1 MKLIRGSTEIS
12 KIENPTIATVGN
24 FDGLHLGHQE
34 IIRYVSKRAKSEGLK
49 SALVSFEPT
58 PKEYFSGEKAPARIY
73 SLRDRFTITR
83 SLGIHHFVCLRF
95 NAYLANMQADDFVD
109 KILVRTLNIK
119 ILVVGDDFRFG
130 HNRVGDI
137 QLLRSMGSKLGFEIE
152 DKDTIVLADTRISS
166 SLVRE
171 NLSAGEF
178 DKVQTLLGRPFEISG
193 RVFHGDRKGRTIGFP
208 TANISFNRRIPPIR
222 GVFVVTASIG
232 DRSWRGVA
240 NVGHRPTV
248 KGLRDQL
255 EVHMFDCDENLYG
268 QRLIVRFHAKLRDEQ
283 KFTSLDALK
292 HQISL
297 DVQQAKQYFV
307 ERT

>member
-1 MKLIRGSTEIS
+1 MKLIRGSIEIS
-12 KIENPTIATVGN
+12 RIEHPTIATVGN

-34 IIRYVSKRAKSEGLK
+34 IIRYVSQRAKSEGLD
-49 SALVSFEPT
+49 SAIVSFEPT

-95 NAYLANMQADDFVD
+95 NASLAKMQADDFVD

-119 ILVVGDDFRFG
+119 KLVVGDDFKFG

-137 QLLRSMGSKLGFEIE
+137 QLLRSMGPKLGFEIE
-152 DKDTIVLADTRISS
+152 DKNTIALADTRISS
-166 SLVRE
+166 SLVRK
-171 NLSAGEF
+171 NLAAGKF

-193 RVFHGDRKGRTIGFP
+193 RVFHGDKKGRTIGFP
-208 TANISFNRRIPPIR
+208 TANISFNRRIPPIL
-222 GVFVVTASIG
+222 GVFVVTARIG
-232 DRSWRGVA
+232 YRSWDGVA
-240 NVGHRPTV
+240 NVGYRPTV

-255 EVHMFDCDENLYG
+255 EVHLFDCDEDLYG
-268 QRLIVRFHAKLRDEQ
+268 QRLTVRFLTKLREEQ

-297 DVQQAKQYFV
+297 DVQQAKQFFV